1 MISKIELAEFIK
13 GNDGICNTHCF
24 DCPVYAKEWLHQ
36 RQAHAVECGACL
48 DEDIKNQIM
57 YARVKRIR
65 WATEYIQTVEKLKY
79 LEGL

>member
-1 MISKIELAEFIK
+1 
-13 GNDGICNTHCF
+13 
-24 DCPVYAKEWLHQ
+24 
-36 RQAHAVECGACL
+36 L